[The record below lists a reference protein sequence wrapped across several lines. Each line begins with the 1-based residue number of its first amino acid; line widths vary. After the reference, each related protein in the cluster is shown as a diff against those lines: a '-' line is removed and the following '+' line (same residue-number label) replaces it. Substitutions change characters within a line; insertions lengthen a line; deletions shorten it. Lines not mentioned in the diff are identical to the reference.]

1 MGLPT
6 KTKSY
11 EREIRMTDRKKNK
24 VSIYLPKEILDE
36 LKNEKERLDRSAS
49 WLIQRAWKVAYKEIK
64 KMPSIKDSDT

>member
-49 WLIQRAWKVAYKEIK
+49 WLIQRAWKVANKEIK